1 MNLKITK
8 NGLEKAKACYRPEQ
22 LDALNIPAEGATL
35 AQIRAASHIP
45 AEDRLWALTHALIAS
60 NALKEQEI
68 VQIDKIYRKFAF
80 YCAKDALK
88 RIKGNEELYNAISN
102 FIEVAEKFH
111 RGEASKEKL
120 DKAQEIAYNAYYA
133 AYDVAY
139 DAAYYAAYNS
149 AYDAAYAANAAYLAA
164 YHAADEAAYW
174 AAYWAADY
182 AAYKAAFWAAYRT
195 AYWAADYAANRTTD
209 SDAAWQ
215 KYLDKLI
222 DMLESA

>member
-139 DAAYYAAYNS
+139 DAAYYAAY
-149 AYDAAYAANAAYLAA
+149 YAAR
-164 YHAADEAAYW
+164 
-174 AAYWAADY
+174 Y
-182 AAYKAAFWAAYRT
+182 AARYAAFLASGLPGNPFSPLVEIMTLGCLPVGIVNKQFVVWVP
-195 AYWAADYAANRTTD
+195 
-209 SDAAWQ
+209 
-215 KYLDKLI
+215 
-222 DMLESA
+222 EG